1 MSTSGGMAQGWLRTV
16 QRIGLAVAG
25 GYGFSLAAVVLLAWL
40 LSAVLPR
47 SEAVVLAAMLGFLV
61 YLGVS
66 LWAFAEQRLLTLWLV
81 LGGGSLA
88 AWVMVSLA
96 PGVA

>member
-1 MSTSGGMAQGWLRTV
+1 MARQWSRTV
-16 QRIGLAVAG
+16 QRVGLAAAG
-25 GYGFSLAAVVLLAWL
+25 GYGFSLAAVVLLGWL

-81 LGGGSLA
+81 LGGGSVA
-88 AWVMVSLA
+88 AWLMVGLA
-96 PGVA
+96 PEVA